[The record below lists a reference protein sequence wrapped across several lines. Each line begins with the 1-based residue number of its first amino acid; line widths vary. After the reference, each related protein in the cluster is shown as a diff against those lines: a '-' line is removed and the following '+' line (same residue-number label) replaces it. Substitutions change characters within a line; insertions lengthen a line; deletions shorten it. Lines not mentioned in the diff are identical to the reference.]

1 MMFLVN
7 SEHQGLTVLPTHR
20 VLHDLDLADRRALV
34 GPIMQH
40 FRVKMYTHAAA
51 GRAEAQR
58 RWLRDL
64 ADLEP
69 GEHKIGAYVR
79 NSGCYALAAVDR
91 RTADVALLLNPTR
104 LEDVLEI
111 ARAGERMPRKST
123 HFYPKPVSGLVFYPM
138 DYPMD

>member
-1 MMFLVN
+1 M
-7 SEHQGLTVLPTHR
+7 
-20 VLHDLDLADRRALV
+20 
-34 GPIMQH
+34 
-40 FRVKMYTHAAA
+40 
-51 GRAEAQR
+51 
-58 RWLRDL
+58 
-64 ADLEP
+64 
-69 GEHKIGAYVR
+69 R